1 MGAQEKE
8 SQTVNIRNR
17 DDQKTQAKGEL
28 IPLNEAIAKLV
39 ELKKQRRLVNAID
52 VTPTSAS
59 SHNANGASAE
69 DALKKAEAKI
79 AELTAKLKEAGLDG

>member
-28 IPLNEAIAKLV
+28 IPLDDAITKLV
-39 ELKKQRRLVNAID
+39 ELRDQRRLANSIEVKG
-52 VTPTSAS
+52 SAVGS
-59 SHNANGASAE
+59 SANGAAVES
-69 DALKKAEAKI
+69 ALKKAEAKI
-79 AELTAKLKEAGLDG
+79 AELTSKLKAAGLGD